1 MSDIVER
8 LRQGAGHI
16 PDDIIAAEEVMT
28 EAAAEIERL
37 AADLAVAEANLNIA
51 KANLHSERIIN
62 ERLRAALETVRA
74 ENDRAKRQFT
84 NVSNKILDDACRALE
99 PKP

>member
-28 EAAAEIERL
+28 EAADEI
-37 AADLAVAEANLNIA
+37 
-51 KANLHSERIIN
+51 